1 MNKLYGLARLE
12 ASTQPEFL
20 AGVGKV
26 RESEWGREKGTGG
39 GGMGRKRQLSVK
51 YWVICQLPVKWLLLL
66 TEDLKPLQCFEGMYT
81 GYTMS
86 RLKNYYIMRT
96 FRE

>member
-1 MNKLYGLARLE
+1 MTTMNKLYGLARLE

-39 GGMGRKRQLSVK
+39 GGGPQTP
-51 YWVICQLPVKWLLLL
+51 VI
-66 TEDLKPLQCFEGMYT
+66 
-81 GYTMS
+81 S
-86 RLKNYYIMRT
+86 
-96 FRE
+96 

>member
-1 MNKLYGLARLE
+1 MTTMNKLYGLARLE

-39 GGMGRKRQLSVK
+39 GGWAANASYQLNIGSFVSCQLS
-51 YWVICQLPVKWLLLL
+51 
-66 TEDLKPLQCFEGMYT
+66 
-81 GYTMS
+81 GY
-86 RLKNYYIMRT
+86 YY
-96 FRE
+96 